1 MATMVG
7 QHGDLNTVLRQLVA
21 LDYDAVE
28 AYRAAIERLND
39 VEAKAALSGFMKD
52 HERHIEEVGALIRIM
67 GGDPPKGPD
76 AKRILTQGKVVIAGL
91 FGDRPILMAMK
102 TNEDDT
108 NTAYERTSSRADL
121 TPEAQLLLRGNL
133 EDERRH
139 RAWIEQRLASERAS
153 AHP

>member
-7 QHGDLNTVLRQLVA
+7 QHGDLNTVLRQLVS

-28 AYRAAIERLND
+28 AYRAAIDRLSD
-39 VEAKAALSGFMKD
+39 TEAKAALSGFMKD
-52 HERHIEEVGALIRIM
+52 HERHIEEVGALIRTR

-108 NTAYERTSSRADL
+108 NTAYDRAASRADL
-121 TPEAQLLLRGNL
+121 TPEAQLLLRRNL
-133 EDERRH
+133 DDERRH